1 MGTLVGVILVVIA
14 LASVVGMM
22 YFVLQEKHVEHEHY
36 IREPKPNV
44 PITSSEDA
52 EPKAE

>member
-14 LASVVGMM
+14 LASVVGVM
-22 YFVLQEKHVEHEHY
+22 YFVLQEKYVEHEHY

-44 PITSSEDA
+44 PVSSPE
-52 EPKAE
+52 EPESKPE